1 MPRLYRPT
9 VPIEVKVRVVL
20 RQLGERFPGEAI
32 AAARGRRGRL
42 GGFLQG
48 KLADLAKLL
57 GCEVSD
63 LRLDHDPPLGAR
75 PKRGA
80 GERTVYTPGAN
91 DPEHLKYRPHGTQ
104 FEGSHDVKTR
114 IRGDHGQLS
123 DIALIKKNRR
133 IERGP
138 KPKRGP
144 KMKGRGFPKPVTFP
158 GKMADASK
166 HIYERKTRWP
176 KRPLGRTK

>member
-1 MPRLYRPT
+1 MGRLYRPPI
-9 VPIEVKVRVVL
+9 PIEVKVRVAL
-20 RQLGERFPGEAI
+20 RQLGEMFPDDAI
-32 AAARGRRGRL
+32 KGALGRRGRL
-42 GGFLQG
+42 GGFLAE

-75 PKRGA
+75 QRLQYSSVVKPN
-80 GERTVYTPGAN
+80 YIPDAN
-91 DPEHLKYRPHGTQ
+91 DPEHLNYRPHGPQ
-104 FEGSHDVKTR
+104 FAGSHDVKTR
-114 IRGDHGQLS
+114 IRGDNGQLS

-144 KMKGRGFPKPVTFP
+144 KIQSRGFAKPVDKP
-158 GKMADASK
+158 KWGK
-166 HIYERKTRWP
+166 RKW
-176 KRPLGRTK
+176 

>member
-9 VPIEVKVRVVL
+9 VPVEVKVRVVL
-20 RQLGERFPGEAI
+20 RQLGEMFPDDAI
-32 AAARGRRGRL
+32 RGALGRRGRL
-42 GGFLQG
+42 GGFLTM

-75 PKRGA
+75 PKRGT

-114 IRGDHGQLS
+114 IRGDHGQHP
-123 DIALIKKNRR
+123 DRVLIKKQRR
-133 IERGP
+133 LERGP
-138 KPKRGP
+138 RPKRGP
-144 KMKGRGFPKPVTFP
+144 KIQSRGFAKPV
-158 GKMADASK
+158 G
-166 HIYERKTRWP
+166 KTRWP
-176 KRPLGRTK
+176 KRPLGRAK